1 MLLSVLFG
9 DEDLSKELM
18 IVVFLVVIDLFV
30 VVAAVIVAI
39 PTVCVEDIGT
49 WHGSAIIAYDAQ
61 DDDDGLMLVMIR

>member
-1 MLLSVLFG
+1 
-9 DEDLSKELM
+9 M